1 MANTANPSEVF
12 LMDLNYLTD
21 DEVAKLYETVFNEL
35 IKRLSAPRSEKRQ
48 KMASLMLNSCKNKS
62 EEN

>member
-1 MANTANPSEVF
+1 
-12 LMDLNYLTD
+12 MDLNYLTD

-35 IKRLSAPRSEKRQ
+35 IRRLSAPKSEKRQ